1 MVQPISTTPPDHS
14 APGPRARG
22 VARPHPA
29 AFTLIELVAVIVIL
43 AVLSALAVPAS
54 LTFTSGRHAAA
65 MRTVARDL
73 AYARA
78 RAIASGSPV
87 WVSFSVQHNAYSLL
101 AENPAAP
108 GFAGARALTDPASG
122 SPMSV
127 RLGTAELAG
136 TSLLAASFAGSS
148 ALGFD
153 RLGRPLATTGAL
165 LASDGVVTL
174 SGSRQVTVLVPTGR
188 IADNSGVAP

>member
-1 MVQPISTTPPDHS
+1 MAQPTSPTPPTAS
-14 APGPRARG
+14 APGPHPRG
-22 VARPHPA
+22 AAPPHPS

-43 AVLSALAVPAS
+43 SVLSALAIPAS
-54 LTFTSGRHAAA
+54 LTLSSGRHAAA

-87 WVSFSVQHNAYSLL
+87 WVAFNIQQNAYALL
-101 AENPAAP
+101 ADNPAAP
-108 GFAGARALTDPASG
+108 GFANAQTITDPATG

-136 TSLLAASFAGSS
+136 TSLLAASFAGST

-153 RLGRPLATTGAL
+153 RLGRPLATSGAL
-165 LASDGVVTL
+165 LASDGAVTL

-188 IADNSGVAP
+188 IADNSGIAP